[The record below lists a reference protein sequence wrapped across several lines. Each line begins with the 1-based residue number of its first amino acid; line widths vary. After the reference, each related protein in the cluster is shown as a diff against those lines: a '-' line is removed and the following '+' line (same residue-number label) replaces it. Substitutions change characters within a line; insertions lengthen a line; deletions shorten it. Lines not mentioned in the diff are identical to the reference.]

1 MSNILGRIQV
11 LSAMS
16 VAANMAKK
24 IYMGLWRLF
33 SILIINKIREFPITA
48 MTYMT
53 QNGIPIQCCM
63 DSRPGIPTSVSTE
76 GMKTEPLA
84 ASMVNLSEPSSD
96 IVSAST
102 PWENL
107 IA

>member
-1 MSNILGRIQV
+1 
-11 LSAMS
+11 
-16 VAANMAKK
+16 
-24 IYMGLWRLF
+24 
-33 SILIINKIREFPITA
+33 
-48 MTYMT
+48 
-53 QNGIPIQCCM
+53 
-63 DSRPGIPTSVSTE
+63 
-76 GMKTEPLA
+76 MKTEPLA